1 MSSIMSTL
9 PTLIS
14 GAYTMYY
21 MHSYIPYG
29 FIWNQIL
36 IPTISK
42 ITSKRKYETDDIDY
56 ECYEIVKTTRDSN
69 TGVVT
74 KYMILKSDLQ
84 SEVITNNEPVWF

>member
-21 MHSYIPYG
+21 MHPYIPYG
-29 FIWNQIL
+29 FIWNQIV
-36 IPTISK
+36 IPTISR
-42 ITSKRKYETDDIDY
+42 ITSKQNRETDIDY

-74 KYMILKSDLQ
+74 KYMILKSDLK
-84 SEVITNNEPVWF
+84 SEVITDNEPVWF